1 MVSGVFL
8 LNNLLTVEADKSD
21 SHKGC
26 GWAEFTDE
34 VIKVINN
41 ECDKIIF
48 LLWGLPAQKKAKI
61 VDRKK
66 HFVLESSHPS
76 PLSASRG
83 FLTCQHFSKVNEIL
97 KKNGQEEIDWNLD

>member
-1 MVSGVFL
+1 M
-8 LNNLLTVEADKSD
+8 LNNLLTVEANKSD

-26 GWAEFTDE
+26 GWADFTDE
-34 VIKVINN
+34 VIKIINN

-61 VDRKK
+61 VNRNK
-66 HFVLESSHPS
+66 HVVLESSHPS

-83 FLTCQHFSKVNEIL
+83 FLTCGHFSKVNEVL
-97 KKNGQEEIDWNLD
+97 RQNGKEEIDWNLD

>member
-1 MVSGVFL
+1 MEE
-8 LNNLLTVEADKSD
+8 NKSD

-41 ECDKIIF
+41 ESEKIIF

-83 FLTCQHFSKVNEIL
+83 FLTCGHFSRVNEIL
-97 KKNGQEEIDWNLD
+97 KENGKEPIDWNLD